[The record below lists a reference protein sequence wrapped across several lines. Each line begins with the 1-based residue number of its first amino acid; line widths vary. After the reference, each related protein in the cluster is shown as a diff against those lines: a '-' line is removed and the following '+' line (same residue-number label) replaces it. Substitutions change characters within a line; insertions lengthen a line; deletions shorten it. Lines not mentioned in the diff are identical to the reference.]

1 MDNESKKEPEILGR
15 SQEVIT
21 RSINEGVNFTVNNNL
36 IGLVISIHLLRLVPK
51 LVPLI
56 RARGLI
62 IVASSDVT
70 DVDDEAAF
78 SKDLDS
84 YTKAEIN
91 GLRFGD
97 IMSFKDDIA

>member
-1 MDNESKKEPEILGR
+1 M
-15 SQEVIT
+15 
-21 RSINEGVNFTVNNNL
+21 
-36 IGLVISIHLLRLVPK
+36 
-51 LVPLI
+51 
-56 RARGLI
+56 
-62 IVASSDVT
+62 ASSDVT